1 MSFEFY
7 FPIVMYPKIM
17 FFIDIF
23 QLFKILV
30 HCTKE
35 RMGLELAPRTYLV
48 DFCSEFCIFGF
59 GAVCS
64 PQRIIAQI
72 SAHVLWAGTSAP
84 SKALKHTTLSVDQ
97 KSH

>member
-7 FPIVMYPKIM
+7 FSIVMYPKIM
-17 FFIDIF
+17 FFIVIF

-35 RMGLELAPRTYLV
+35 RMGLELALRTYLA
-48 DFCSEFCIFGF
+48 DFCSEFCTFGF

-64 PQRIIAQI
+64 PQ
-72 SAHVLWAGTSAP
+72 
-84 SKALKHTTLSVDQ
+84 TLPRCLPTFFGLEHLHPQ
-97 KSH
+97 KF